1 MNVILIGFM
10 GAGKTTVGHLLSEKV
25 GQPLLDTDQLIT
37 ERTNQTPGEIFADIG
52 EAGFRDLEHT
62 VLEEAIAESGVI
74 ATGGGIIELSVNQSL
89 LTEVT
94 VPVIYLSGSFGQT
107 MERLV
112 KDNSRPIVR
121 NKSLLELAELWEA
134 RLPKY
139 AAIAT
144 KTVYTDNKSA
154 NQVAEEIINYVKGI
168 VDGTVKHR

>member
-1 MNVILIGFM
+1 MDVILIGFM
-10 GAGKTTVGHLLSEKV
+10 GAGKTTVGHLLAEKV

-62 VLEEAIAESGVI
+62 ILGEAIAESGVI
-74 ATGGGIIELSVNQSL
+74 ATGGGIIELSTNQQL
-89 LTEVT
+89 LSEVT

-107 MERLV
+107 IERLV

-144 KTVYTDNKSA
+144 KTVHTDNKSA

-168 VDGTVKHR
+168 TDGTVKHR

>member
-1 MNVILIGFM
+1 MDVILIGFM
-10 GAGKTTVGHLLSEKV
+10 GAGKTTVGHLLAEKV

-37 ERTNQTPGEIFADIG
+37 ERTHQTPGEIFADIG
-52 EAGFRDLEHT
+52 EVGFRDLEHAI
-62 VLEEAIAESGVI
+62 LGEAIAESGVI
-74 ATGGGIIELSVNQSL
+74 ATGGGIIELSKNQQL
-89 LTEVT
+89 LSEVT

-121 NKSLLELAELWEA
+121 TKSLLELAELWEA

-144 KTVYTDNKSA
+144 KTIHTDNKSA

-168 VDGTVKHR
+168 TDGAVKNR